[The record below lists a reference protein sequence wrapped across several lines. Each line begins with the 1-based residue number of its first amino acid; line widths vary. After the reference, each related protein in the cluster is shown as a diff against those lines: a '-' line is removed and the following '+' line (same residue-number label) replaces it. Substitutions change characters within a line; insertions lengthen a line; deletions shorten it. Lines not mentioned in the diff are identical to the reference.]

1 MKSKRGYDMKLTKKR
16 NGPNTIDTLRREMDH
31 FFDDLVPFSWSR
43 EQNEKALGTW
53 APSAD
58 ITENEKRYEIMMDI
72 PGMDKNDIKVN
83 IQDDRVT
90 ITGERKTEEKEENDD
105 FIRQERY
112 YGSFFR
118 SFKLP
123 EKVKDDDIKA
133 TFKDGVLKVVI
144 PKAEVIKPKSIK
156 VS

>member
-1 MKSKRGYDMKLTKKR
+1 MKLTKKR

>member
-1 MKSKRGYDMKLTKKR
+1 MKLTKKR

-90 ITGERKTEEKEENDD
+90 ITGERKTEEKEESDD